1 MRRFALILA
10 LLTLLPGWAGAQ
22 DRSVAPGVNRSYE
35 NPDFAGW
42 RAVFE
47 NEGRE
52 IHEHRHAIVEA
63 LAIRP
68 GMVVAEVSAAGF
80 VLERTHG
87 FLRENYFLEFR
98 KP

>member
-10 LLTLLPGWAGAQ
+10 LLALLPGWAGAQ
-22 DRSVAPGVNRSYE
+22 ES
-35 NPDFAGW
+35 
-42 RAVFE
+42 
-47 NEGRE
+47 
-52 IHEHRHAIVEA
+52 
-63 LAIRP
+63 
-68 GMVVAEVSAAGF
+68 SAAGF